1 MQGKIVASKQRAEI
15 FQIHHL
21 DVIKKQ
27 TQSKP
32 RRLEGELGG
41 LSLLPEC
48 SKKEERTLLR
58 D

>member
-1 MQGKIVASKQRAEI
+1 MASKQRAEI

-21 DVIKKQ
+21 YVIKKQ